1 MDDGSGRPEVPGT
14 ATSTGAFDAN
24 EIGASLREA
33 RLALGRDLI
42 DVAGDLRIRYA
53 YLQAIEEGRLD
64 ALPGLTYVS
73 GFLRSYC
80 QHLGL
85 DGREI
90 VNRYKTASGAGGG
103 GTNLRVPSPVEEGRL
118 PTRPILVLA
127 ALLAVGAYGAW
138 YYAAGGDGGEPVER
152 VAVLPDE
159 FLPPTEE
166 PAAPVATDAGE
177 AIAETPEAVSVTPE
191 AVAETP
197 DAVSGALE
205 TVAEA
210 PEAANGDAELARPAE
225 DAPADVDAPAGDA
238 VIAQDGQPAEDT
250 VPPAPAD
257 SSEQAVANENGPA
270 GVDAPAEDAAIAQG
284 GQPAE
289 DTVPP
294 VPEPRPQAILG
305 AVLAAVEEDAP
316 APAEITAIP
325 TAPEAAA
332 AAAGQATPPATAA
345 RIVLRATTD
354 SWLEIA
360 ADGAPPV
367 YTGVLRQG
375 QSYEVPA
382 QPGLSLTTGNAGG
395 LDILVDGQAIP
406 RLGPRGAVRRGIAL
420 DADSLLRLPGQ

>member
-1 MDDGSGRPEVPGT
+1 M
-14 ATSTGAFDAN
+14 
-24 EIGASLREA
+24 
-33 RLALGRDLI
+33 
-42 DVAGDLRIRYA
+42 RIRYA

-64 ALPGLTYVS
+64 VLPGPTYVS

-90 VNRYKTASGAGGG
+90 VNRYKTASGAGSG

-166 PAAPVATDAGE
+166 PAAPVATGAG
-177 AIAETPEAVSVTPE
+177 E

-197 DAVSGALE
+197 DAVPE
-205 TVAEA
+205 TAEAVSVTPEAVAEA

-225 DAPADVDAPAGDA
+225 NALADVDAPAGDA
-238 VIAQDGQPAEDT
+238 VIVQDGQPVEDT

-257 SSEQAVANENGPA
+257 SSEQTVANENGPA
-270 GVDAPAEDAAIAQG
+270 VVDAPAEDAAIAQV

-294 VPEPRPQAILG
+294 VPEPRPQAILD

-316 APAEITAIP
+316 APAEIAAIP
-325 TAPEAAA
+325 TAPAAPA
-332 AAAGQATPPATAA
+332 ADAAGQATPPAIAV
-345 RIVLRATTD
+345 RIVLRATTRQLAGD
-354 SWLEIA
+354 RRRRRA
-360 ADGAPPV
+360 AGLYWRVAPGPKLRGTRTAGAFPDD
-367 YTGVLRQG
+367 RQ
-375 QSYEVPA
+375 
-382 QPGLSLTTGNAGG
+382 
-395 LDILVDGQAIP
+395 
-406 RLGPRGAVRRGIAL
+406 RR
-420 DADSLLRLPGQ
+420 RP